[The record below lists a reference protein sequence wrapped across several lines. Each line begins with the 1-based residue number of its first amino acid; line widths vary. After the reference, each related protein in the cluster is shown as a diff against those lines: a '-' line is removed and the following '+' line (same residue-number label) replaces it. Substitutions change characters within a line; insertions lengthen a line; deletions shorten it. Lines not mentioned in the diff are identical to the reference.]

1 VRLGRYHIGMSTDL
15 PAAKDLIHYPLFDE
29 PMVLIRGESAGR
41 RSIQVPLISIEPSSA
56 TWRAVEPRIRHHH
69 PQLLARPLIPV
80 ETFSATVQMVKAGFG
95 DGLVPVG
102 LAIELGL
109 DARRYQHLAGVT
121 RSISLVTRKTV
132 NRLARFQELR
142 ERLTNEI
149 SRYFARA
156 HRSRK

>member
-1 VRLGRYHIGMSTDL
+1 
-15 PAAKDLIHYPLFDE
+15 
-29 PMVLIRGESAGR
+29 
-41 RSIQVPLISIEPSSA
+41 
-56 TWRAVEPRIRHHH
+56 
-69 PQLLARPLIPV
+69 V

-102 LAIELGL
+102 LAMELGL
-109 DARRYQHLAGVT
+109 DARRYQQLAGVT